1 MEIIP
6 AAMNIQDTINTLR
19 KELNDHNYR
28 YYVLDDPIISDAEY
42 DHLLRELQALEKE
55 HPEYIAADSPT
66 QRVGAQPLEAFGT
79 IEHRIPM
86 MSLANAMSTDEILA
100 FHDQIMRRLDDTRQI
115 EYVVEPKLDGL
126 AVELVYEN
134 GQFVNGST
142 RGDGITGEHITQNLK
157 TIRGIPLSLRTE
169 SLPAP
174 KLLEVRG
181 EVFIRKN
188 DFEKLNNQREAA
200 GEPVFANPRN
210 AAAGSLR
217 QLDSSITAT
226 RPLSIFCYQ
235 AGALEGVRFTS
246 HIEFLSTLK
255 DWGLPVNPE
264 IKKVNN
270 IEEAISTHNEL
281 ETRRNSLPYEIDGSV
296 IKVNDYALQEELGVR
311 SRSPRWAIAG
321 KFKAQQETTL
331 IKDIVLSVGRTG
343 AVTPVAKL
351 KPVHVG
357 GVIVSNVT
365 LHNQDEIN
373 RKDIRIDD
381 TVLIQRAGDVIPQV
395 VKVITEKRPLN
406 SRPFQMTNECP
417 ECGHEVHTPEGEV
430 VARCQNL
437 SCPAQVKR
445 RIEHFVSKNA
455 MDIDGMGEKL
465 IDQLVEKKLVHSFDD
480 LYRLTADQLAELD
493 RMAEKSADNVI
504 HAIEKSK
511 QTEFRRF
518 VHALGIRNVGEHG
531 AKVLEKS
538 FNGDMSKFMAANI
551 EGLEAIDEVGPIVA
565 DTIVNFWSDEN
576 NVTIVNNC
584 FGMGVS
590 LEKTI
595 NAGEQIFTDKIF
607 VFTGALES
615 ITRNEAKEIV
625 ESFGGRAAGSV
636 SSKTDYVVAGPVA
649 GSKLKKAGEL
659 GITILSEKEF
669 LDMLK

>member
-1 MEIIP
+1 
-6 AAMNIQDTINTLR
+6 MNIQDTINTLR